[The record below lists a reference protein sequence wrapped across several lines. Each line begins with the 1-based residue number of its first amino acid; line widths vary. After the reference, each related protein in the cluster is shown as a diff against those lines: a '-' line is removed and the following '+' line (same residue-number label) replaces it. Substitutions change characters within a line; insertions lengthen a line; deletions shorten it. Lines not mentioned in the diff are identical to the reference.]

1 MGDTMKAWQ
10 YSAIDGKL
18 EDSLVLNK
26 SAPMPSSS
34 TLLKDELLVEVISAS
49 LNPADYKVP
58 ESTLIGRLMV
68 ARPATPAMDFCGRVV
83 AIHSSNSSFQIGQ
96 LVFGGYAGVGQK
108 GTLAEYIVISGT
120 HCAPLPDGI
129 DPDQGAAVGTAA
141 TTAWQSLIPDTL
153 QPGGK
158 VLINGGSGGTGTW
171 AIQMAKALGVEVVTT
186 CSATNVK
193 MCRQLGADEVIDYK
207 KENVLTKLRDRGEVF
222 DLIIDNVGNNPDLYD
237 NSSNMLKPGG
247 TFVMVGVGESLT
259 LSGSFSMLSKMICPR
274 ILGGQQFYFVRMQN
288 SADFFRRIGELMDQ
302 GEAKAVI
309 DSTFGFDQVPDA
321 YRRLRDGHAKGK
333 IVVQVANCKGSGS
346 SD

>member
-18 EDSLVLNK
+18 EDSLVLNR

-34 TLLKDELLVEVISAS
+34 TLSKDELLIEVISAS

-58 ESTLIGRLMV
+58 ESTIIGRLMV

-83 AIHSSNSSFQIGQ
+83 ATHSTNSSFQVGQ
-96 LVFGGYAGVGQK
+96 IVFGGYAGVGQK
-108 GTLAEYIVISGT
+108 GTLAEYIVISRA

-141 TTAWQSLIPDTL
+141 TTAWQSLIPGTL
-153 QPGGK
+153 QLGGK
-158 VLINGGSGGTGTW
+158 VFINGGSGGTGTW
-171 AIQMAKALGVEVVTT
+171 AIQLAKALGVEVVTT
-186 CSATNVK
+186 CSTKNIK
-193 MCRQLGADEVIDYK
+193 LCRELGADEVIDYK
-207 KENVLTKLRDRGEVF
+207 KDDIVSKLRDRGKVF
-222 DLIIDNVGNNPDLYD
+222 DLVIDNVGNSPELYD
-237 NSSNMLKPGG
+237 SSSAILKPGG

-259 LSGSFSMLSKMICPR
+259 LSGSFSMLSKMVCPKVM
-274 ILGGQQFYFVRMQN
+274 GGQPFYFVRMQN
-288 SADFFRRIGELMDQ
+288 SADFFRRIGDLMAQ
-302 GEAKAVI
+302 GDSKAVI
-309 DSTFGFDQVPDA
+309 DSTFGFDQVPAA

-333 IVVQVANCKGSGS
+333 IIVQVAKFKGSGR